1 RLDLPEPERPVMT
14 ISASRGRS
22 TSTPLRLCSRAPRTL
37 MWVSIGNRHAGE
49 GNGATWRA
57 GVPETFAAVKR
68 RSRPDCWRGCGGGGA
83 DCNARARA
91 SAAWRASIGSAPM
104 SHRLFI
110 AIRPPAPVREA
121 LLDTM
126 EGIEGARWQDEE
138 KLHLTLRFAGEVE
151 RPAANDL
158 AAALGRIAAAP
169 FALRIAGVGHFER
182 KGQPHTLWAGAP

>member
-1 RLDLPEPERPVMT
+1 
-14 ISASRGRS
+14 
-22 TSTPLRLCSRAPRTL
+22 
-37 MWVSIGNRHAGE
+37 
-49 GNGATWRA
+49 
-57 GVPETFAAVKR
+57 
-68 RSRPDCWRGCGGGGA
+68 
-83 DCNARARA
+83 
-91 SAAWRASIGSAPM
+91 M

-158 AAALGRIAAAP
+158 AAALGRITAAP

-182 KGQPHTLWAGAP
+182 KGQPHTLWAGAPGEPALEALRQKVERACEATGLGREVRRFAPHVTLARLNRSSGAIGPWIAAHSTLAAGPWLVEDFSLWESHLGAAGAHYEEVVRFRLG